1 MPFEKWV
8 ASVDD
13 FARSDGPYPG
23 VALHVPCTS
32 PLDYISGQWR
42 SNTSGDRRKLS
53 YLSHRAR
60 MQYSRSLHNILKIE
74 PRQNSKNEV
83 RQNLSPEHV

>member
-1 MPFEKWV
+1 MPLEKWV
-8 ASVDD
+8 AIVDD

-32 PLDYISGQWR
+32 PLDCIFGQWR

-53 YLSHRAR
+53 YTSQHTR

-74 PRQNSKNEV
+74 PRQDSKNEV
-83 RQNLSPEHV
+83 RQDLSPEHV